1 MTSSRSNL
9 HIVQRW
15 PWLERISAK
24 LFQYFHFHFSI
35 SPNSFQH
42 FYQIILVFPLNH
54 FSISTAT
61 NWTFNLIVAM
71 TFLFLTQWL
80 TRWIQE
86 LEKKTASYHQTQY
99 SWVAGFSM
107 ITERIDTIGNC
118 PGVEPSISTQVWPSL
133 VGQPFS
139 LYCLRPKEGEGD
151 SLFVKIL
158 RRHVKCF
165 LPRKTRI
172 SRQFCCFL
180 KGSSFCHS

>member
-1 MTSSRSNL
+1 
-9 HIVQRW
+9 
-15 PWLERISAK
+15 
-24 LFQYFHFHFSI
+24 
-35 SPNSFQH
+35 
-42 FYQIILVFPLNH
+42 
-54 FSISTAT
+54 
-61 NWTFNLIVAM
+61 M

-99 SWVAGFSM
+99 SWVAEFSM

-118 PGVEPSISTQVWPSL
+118 PGVEPSISTQVLPSL

-158 RRHVKCF
+158 RRHVKC
-165 LPRKTRI
+165 KTCKNGNCVPSHI
-172 SRQFCCFL
+172 VPKYGNFYADLFAIHAMFYMSKFMEHFAEL
-180 KGSSFCHS
+180 

>member
-1 MTSSRSNL
+1 MIYVIKRYALVHFFCYSATAQEENTIL
-9 HIVQRW
+9 
-15 PWLERISAK
+15 ISITTTTAVVLYEIISIK
-24 LFQYFHFHFSI
+24 FACLYKGGHDWKEFPLNHFSI
-35 SPNSFQH
+35 STFIS
-42 FYQIILVFPLNH
+42 VFPLNH

-99 SWVAGFSM
+99 SWVAEFSM
-107 ITERIDTIGNC
+107 ITEYRIDTIGNC

-139 LYCLRPKEGEGD
+139 
-151 SLFVKIL
+151 
-158 RRHVKCF
+158 
-165 LPRKTRI
+165 
-172 SRQFCCFL
+172 
-180 KGSSFCHS
+180 